1 MSLPKGIDFDIL
13 LFVLNHAELKGVN
26 MLKDNFGLIAD
37 EVIPESLKE
46 SFMTLKSCSLRA
58 IGSLEN
64 HQEW

>member
-1 MSLPKGIDFDIL
+1 
-13 LFVLNHAELKGVN
+13 

-64 HQEW
+64 HHEW